1 ISEPSASPIRIVY
14 SMAFSFGTGSEPGRP
29 RQTGHVL
36 VFGGEPNSLRHPQNI
51 FVAVESS
58 TWHSSPMTVSNSSP
72 IGHTIPVSRS
82 RSRGRSYHCQM
93 QRTATRSST
102 RRSGE
107 ASPLMVWSAL
117 WSIYLIWGCTY
128 LAIRVADRTLPPF
141 LMAGS
146 RFVVAGA
153 LMYGWAVWRGETR
166 YVRPTARQWL
176 GAAVVGGLLCLGG
189 NG

>member
-1 ISEPSASPIRIVY
+1 
-14 SMAFSFGTGSEPGRP
+14 
-29 RQTGHVL
+29 
-36 VFGGEPNSLRHPQNI
+36 
-51 FVAVESS
+51 
-58 TWHSSPMTVSNSSP
+58 
-72 IGHTIPVSRS
+72 
-82 RSRGRSYHCQM
+82 M
-93 QRTATRSST
+93 QRTATHTTTSRT
-102 RRSGE
+102 GHK

-189 NG
+189 NGAVAWAEQHIDSGLTALIIATVPMWLAVMDRVFFGQRLRWPAVLGLAIGFGGLAVLVQAGGGKH